1 MYFRVIHVSP
11 LSDIMKAELRD
22 LYTIIGINVQIAEA
36 VHVEFPTKLSERKG
50 LRISVGELPRSILV
64 AGDPVVGGQ
73 REQLVF
79 PN

>member
-1 MYFRVIHVSP
+1 
-11 LSDIMKAELRD
+11 MKARLRD

-36 VHVEFPTKLSERKG
+36 VHVQLPTKLSEQRS
-50 LRISVGELPRSILV
+50 LRISVGELPRSIPV
-64 AGDPVVGGQ
+64 AGNPVVDGQ